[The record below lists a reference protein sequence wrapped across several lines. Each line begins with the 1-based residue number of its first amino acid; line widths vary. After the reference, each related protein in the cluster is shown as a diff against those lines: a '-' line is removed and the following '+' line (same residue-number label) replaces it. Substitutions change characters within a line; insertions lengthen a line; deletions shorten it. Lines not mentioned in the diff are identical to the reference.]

1 MKLFEKIKKIGKRCK
16 VAVIAGAV
24 AVSSA
29 LVSVCASAA
38 PTTEA
43 GSFDMSKAMSDAGTS
58 IQNQFGVLVTTLIPV
73 MVGILVTGLAIY
85 GIFTL
90 VKVAKKIFGKV
101 AG

>member
-1 MKLFEKIKKIGKRCK
+1 MLVKLKKIGKRLK
-16 VAVIAGAV
+16 AVLITAAV
-24 AVSSA
+24 AVVGAVS
-29 LVSVCASAA
+29 SVCASAA
-38 PTTEA
+38 TTEA
-43 GSFDMSKAMSDAGTS
+43 SSFDMSKAMSDAGTS

-90 VKVAKKIFGKV
+90 IKVAKKIFGKV

>member
-1 MKLFEKIKKIGKRCK
+1 MKVFEKLKKIGKRCK
-16 VAVIAGAV
+16 VVVATAAAAVVGV
-24 AVSSA
+24 VS
-29 LVSVCASAA
+29 SVCASAA
-38 PTTEA
+38 TTEA
-43 GSFDMSKAMSDAGTS
+43 GGFDMSKAMSDAGRS

>member
-38 PTTEA
+38 TTEA
-43 GSFDMSKAMSDAGTS
+43 GGFDMSKAMSDAGTS

-90 VKVAKKIFGKV
+90 VKVDKKIFGKV

>member
-1 MKLFEKIKKIGKRCK
+1 MLVKLKKIGKRLK
-16 VAVIAGAV
+16 AVLITAAV
-24 AVSSA
+24 AVVGAVS
-29 LVSVCASAA
+29 SVCASAA
-38 PTTEA
+38 TTEA
-43 GSFDMSKAMSDAGTS
+43 SSFDMSKAMSDAGTS

-101 AG
+101 AS

>member
-1 MKLFEKIKKIGKRCK
+1 MLVKLKKIGKRLK
-16 VAVIAGAV
+16 AVLITAAV
-24 AVSSA
+24 AVVGAVS
-29 LVSVCASAA
+29 SVCASAA
-38 PTTEA
+38 TTEA
-43 GSFDMSKAMSDAGTS
+43 SSFDMSKAMSDAGTS

>member
-1 MKLFEKIKKIGKRCK
+1 MLVKLKKIGKRLK
-16 VAVIAGAV
+16 AVLITAAV
-24 AVSSA
+24 AVVGA
-29 LVSVCASAA
+29 V
-38 PTTEA
+38 
-43 GSFDMSKAMSDAGTS
+43 SDAGTS

-90 VKVAKKIFGKV
+90 IKVAKKIFGKV

>member
-1 MKLFEKIKKIGKRCK
+1 MLVKLKKIGKRLK
-16 VAVIAGAV
+16 AVLITAAV
-24 AVSSA
+24 AVVGA
-29 LVSVCASAA
+29 V
-38 PTTEA
+38 
-43 GSFDMSKAMSDAGTS
+43 SDAGTS

-90 VKVAKKIFGKV
+90 IKVAKKIFSKV

>member
-38 PTTEA
+38 TTEA
-43 GSFDMSKAMSDAGTS
+43 GGFDMSKAMSDAGRS

>member
-38 PTTEA
+38 TTEA
-43 GSFDMSKAMSDAGTS
+43 GGFDMSRAMSDAGTS

>member
-1 MKLFEKIKKIGKRCK
+1 MKLFEKMKKMGKRCK
-16 VAVIAGAV
+16 AVVMASAV

-38 PTTEA
+38 TTEA
-43 GSFDMSKAMSDAGTS
+43 SSFDMSKAMSDAGTS

-90 VKVAKKIFGKV
+90 IKVAKKIFGKV